1 MSGAREVLDAS
12 ALLAYLGDE
21 EGAER
26 VASALVDGAAI
37 SAANLAEALSKL
49 SDAGADVASLVQRW
63 HAEGLL
69 GDRLEVLALTTED
82 AVAIA
87 ELRPS
92 TRPRGLSLGDRACL
106 ALARRRGEPALTAD
120 RAWAGLELGVDVQLI
135 RTTVE

>member
-1 MSGAREVLDAS
+1 VSGAREVLDAS

-92 TRPRGLSLGDRACL
+92 TRARGLSLGDRACL